1 MKLIL
6 KSAKTE
12 LPPLLRQVLVFT
24 KNGERYIAARYQAT
38 KNDTKWGLIFQ
49 KRIIGVII
57 DNVESWSYFYNE
69 ELPGIEDIKE

>member
-1 MKLIL
+1 MKLNL

-24 KNGERYIAARYQAT
+24 KYGEKYIAARYQAN
-38 KNDTKWGLIFQ
+38 KNETKWGLIFQ

-57 DNVESWSYFYNE
+57 DDVESWSYFYMDE
-69 ELPGIEDIKE
+69 EPGIEDIKE